1 MNKRNL
7 LIGLGL
13 VSALVFGTLAAYA
26 APSSAQEPRAA
37 VLVKGLEGGSGSTV
51 GPDGALYVPET
62 IAGRIARIDPATG
75 EVTPFASGLPKQLTD
90 LGIGGVMDVAFLNQ
104 TAYAL
109 VTLVA
114 SDWGGTAKAGIYRI
128 DGPDKFTVIADLGQ
142 WSIDNPPPHYPEGY
156 DTATGVQYSMQPY
169 PGGFI
174 VTDGHHNRVLKVG
187 LDGSITQLLQLA
199 NVVPTG
205 LALWGDT
212 IYLSHAGHIP
222 HLPSDGK
229 VLSFHET
236 IPSVSQ
242 VAAGAPLLVDV
253 EYDLCRNLYALSQG
267 THEGKPGT
275 EGSPAMPNTGS
286 LVRVSGDGTFAKVA
300 GELNQPTSLEF
311 IGNTAYVVTFGGE
324 VYKIENVSSPACA
337 FTLQ

>member
-1 MNKRNL
+1 MHTKSL
-7 LIGLGL
+7 LILF
-13 VSALVFGTLAAYA
+13 ALVGVLVLGALTAYA
-26 APSSAQEPRAA
+26 APSSAQETDAT
-37 VLVKGLEGGSGSTV
+37 VLAKGLEGGSGSTV

-62 IAGRIARIDPATG
+62 IAGRIARVDPKTG
-75 EVTPFASGLPKQLTD
+75 EVTPFASGLPKQLTA

-109 VTLVA
+109 VTLVG
-114 SDWGGTAKAGIYRI
+114 SDWEGKDIVGIYRI
-128 DGPDKFTVIADLGQ
+128 DDADSSTVIADIGK

-174 VTDGHHNRVLKVG
+174 VADGHHNRILKVG
-187 LDGSITQLLQLA
+187 LDGKITQLLQVD

-205 LALWGDT
+205 LALWGAT
-212 IYLSHAGHIP
+212 IYMAEAGHVP
-222 HLPSDGK
+222 HLPEDGK
-229 VLSFHET
+229 VLSFQET

-275 EGSPAMPNTGS
+275 EGSPALPDTGA
-286 LVRVSGDGTFAKVA
+286 LVRVQGDGTLAPVA
-300 GELNQPTSLEF
+300 EKLNQPTSMEI
-311 IGNTAYVVTFGGE
+311 IGSTAYVVTFSGE
-324 VYKIENVSSPACA
+324 VYKIENVSSAPCD
-337 FTLQ
+337 FTLR